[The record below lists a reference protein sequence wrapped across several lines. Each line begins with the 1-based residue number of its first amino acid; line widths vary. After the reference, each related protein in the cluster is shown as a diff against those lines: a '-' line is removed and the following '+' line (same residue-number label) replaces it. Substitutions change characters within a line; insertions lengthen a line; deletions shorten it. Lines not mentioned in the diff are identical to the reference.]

1 MNSIYTYIYI
11 FFFFRNVVFN
21 LHSLVAWLRNCFCLP
36 GITMSSLKR
45 KRFWNLGKKSSVYR
59 VSGDTTENGDSVFN
73 SSEDRNR
80 SHDAK
85 RRWSVKSKTNFYS
98 LEASNVDDK
107 PKSAN
112 SSFDETQEEI
122 TESLDSMLD
131 EDTWS
136 LLSADETTVKL
147 LSSQKRGSLLLDEI
161 LQQSE
166 AENDDSGVHV
176 DDDVRDIVAA
186 ITRQLSR
193 DSDSE
198 NDSSISGSTSAVS
211 EAASEAEDVSSDEES
226 EEESD
231 EEDFDVD
238 AHVTRLIKGSDSESE
253 SDSECDG
260 DQTDSDTSV
269 KDFQKVVRKVMN
281 RIRRERS
288 EDILSSEDEESET
301 SEKGSETENSPNSE
315 DDCSSELSEEGDD
328 ATDASPTN
336 SAEELADN
344 ERTIDPDIAELLAE
358 GLVIYPKQGQ
368 KNGKESRTVYKYI
381 MGDDGRI
388 QSTKETLENEDTAQK
403 DDSATGEADKTPPT
417 NQNHVESL
425 ASTLDKDKVKDLR
438 WPFSTF
444 YVKELNYD
452 NIGIQA
458 LPSYRSTEAVAAHA
472 GRKRNVMLGRVWWV
486 EWWAMQDTELKKPPD
501 KSQCEKQV
509 FNDNS

>member
-1 MNSIYTYIYI
+1 
-11 FFFFRNVVFN
+11 
-21 LHSLVAWLRNCFCLP
+21 
-36 GITMSSLKR
+36 MSSLKR

-59 VSGDTTENGDSVFN
+59 VSGDTTENSDSVFN

-85 RRWSVKSKTNFYS
+85 KRWSFKSKTNFYS

-107 PKSAN
+107 PMSAN
-112 SSFDETQEEI
+112 SSFDETQQEI

-147 LSSQKRGSLLLDEI
+147 LSSQKRGSLALDEI

-186 ITRQLSR
+186 IARQLNR
-193 DSDSE
+193 DSESE
-198 NDSSISGSTSAVS
+198 SDSSISGSTTGVSGAAS

-238 AHVTRLIKGSDSESE
+238 AHVTRLIRGSDSESE
-253 SDSECDG
+253 SDSESDG
-260 DQTDSDTSV
+260 DQTNSDASV

-281 RIRRERS
+281 RIKRERS

-301 SEKGSETENSPNSE
+301 SEKGSEAENSPISE
-315 DDCSSELSEEGDD
+315 DDCSSEISEEGDD
-328 ATDASPTN
+328 ATDASSTK
-336 SAEELADN
+336 SAEEPTDN

-368 KNGKESRTVYKYI
+368 KNGKESRTVYKYV

-388 QSTKETLENEDTAQK
+388 QSTKETLENEDTAPK
-403 DDSATGEADKTPPT
+403 DDSATGEADKTPPI

-444 YVKELNYD
+444 YVKEFNYD

-486 EWWAMQDTELKKPPD
+486 EWWAMQDTEQKKQPD